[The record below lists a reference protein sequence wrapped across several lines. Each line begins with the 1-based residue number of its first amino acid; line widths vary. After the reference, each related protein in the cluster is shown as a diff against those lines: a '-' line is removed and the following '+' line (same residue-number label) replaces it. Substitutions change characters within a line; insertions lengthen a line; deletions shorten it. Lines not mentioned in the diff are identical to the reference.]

1 VINNRKKLMMTKV
14 ENNIGADIA
23 KADDLMRPWSIPE
36 LLVFLGFPI
45 QARNGLQW
53 YWKEKEA
60 VTLSEMFELVISC
73 DAVPSS
79 GIIISK
85 VLNVR
90 CIGIKT
96 FHTVVKHMAG
106 LNFGKKCNRV
116 WKEKYKL
123 FQNARRVKGSLT
135 IGWTAPI
142 NLSKKK

>member
-1 VINNRKKLMMTKV
+1 MTTKV
-14 ENNIGADIA
+14 ESNIGADIA
-23 KADDLMRPWSIPE
+23 KSDDLMKSWSISE

-53 YWKEKEA
+53 YWQEKET
-60 VTLSEMFELVISC
+60 VTLSEVFDFVISC
-73 DAVPSS
+73 DEVPRS

-85 VLNVR
+85 LLNVH

-96 FHTVVKHMAG
+96 LHAIVRHMTE
-106 LNFGKKCNRV
+106 LDFGKNCNRV

-123 FQNARRVKGSLT
+123 FQNARRVKGSRT

-142 NLSKKK
+142 THD

>member
-1 VINNRKKLMMTKV
+1 MTTKV
-14 ENNIGADIA
+14 ESNIGADIA
-23 KADDLMRPWSIPE
+23 KSDDLMKSWSISE

-53 YWKEKEA
+53 YWQEKET
-60 VTLSEMFELVISC
+60 VTLSEVFDFVISC
-73 DAVPSS
+73 DEVPSS

-85 VLNVR
+85 MLNVR

-96 FHTVVKHMAG
+96 FHTAVRHMAT

-123 FQNARRVKGSLT
+123 FQNARRVKGSRT
-135 IGWTAPI
+135 TGWTAPI
-142 NLSKKK
+142 THD